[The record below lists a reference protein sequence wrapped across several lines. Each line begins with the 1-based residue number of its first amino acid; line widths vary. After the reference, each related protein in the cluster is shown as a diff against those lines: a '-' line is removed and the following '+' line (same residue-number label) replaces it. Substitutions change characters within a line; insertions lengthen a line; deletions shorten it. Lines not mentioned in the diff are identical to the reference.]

1 MKYTQLL
8 AMAFL
13 SFGLLTLT
21 ACDKEKK
28 EDSKIA
34 ANSQLSRLTWSPKA
48 ETAAA
53 QLRVLNQFGE
63 PIAGAQILIGH
74 MQGSPFRDNFVT
86 TNASGTASISNDW
99 RTPAAVTVSANG
111 YIRQTFLSQ
120 RPGNMVIRM
129 STAYLAQR
137 AEVRGQVTQLPV
149 VNNDKLIDFALAMPI
164 VTRADLLNFD
174 LGQVISP
181 YTDTLSAAGQSND
194 IPSNVSLPRQ
204 RENYFI
210 GVTLEK
216 PVYRLKVPTL
226 GPKKFVSA
234 RGRFVFKKVVD
245 ELRAGKPFYDTINHF
260 SILGGGIREATIT
273 GPLTNLDIP
282 GNELEFTSALAVQ
295 PATAQADEVLLVL
308 ATNEL
313 AGAMIP
319 TDVKKSVGGAAVNL
333 QSLPNVPAHIVTVV
347 KKQSDFMSTAPGAD
361 RMSASLLPYSA
372 NTDKRML
379 PLIAN
384 PSIATAGVS
393 YVISLPAL
401 NTAAGINPTAT
412 SAVISDLIETK
423 DGNKTILTTVKRWEI
438 IGPGWN
444 QRIELPQWALDAG
457 SGGRKRVEVNYVGS
471 VNSSSTQ
478 LDETLIQNATHVT
491 HASTDF

>member
-1 MKYTQLL
+1 MMYTRRL
-8 AMAFL
+8 AMTLL
-13 SFGLLTLT
+13 SLSLVTLT
-21 ACDKEKK
+21 ACDKDKK
-28 EDSKIA
+28 EDSKVAQNARIE
-34 ANSQLSRLTWSPKA
+34 RFVWTPKA

-53 QLRVLNQFGE
+53 QVRVINQFGE
-63 PIAGAQILIGH
+63 PVAGAQILIGS

-86 TNASGTASISNDW
+86 TNTAGAVSVSNDW

-111 YIRQTFLSQ
+111 YIRQTFLAQS
-120 RPGNMVIRM
+120 PGNMTIRM
-129 STAYLAQR
+129 SSAYLAQR

-149 VNNDKLIDFALAMPI
+149 VNNDKLIDFALAMPV

-210 GVTLEK
+210 GVTLDK

-226 GPKKFVSA
+226 GTKKFVTA

-245 ELRAGKPFYDTINHF
+245 ELRDGKPFYDMINHF
-260 SILGGGIREATIT
+260 SILGGGIREATLT
-273 GPLTNLDIP
+273 GPLTQLDIP
-282 GNELEFTSALAVQ
+282 GNELEFTTALAVQ
-295 PATAQADEVLLVL
+295 PATAQADEILLVL
-308 ATNEL
+308 ATNEMS
-313 AGAMIP
+313 GAMIP

-333 QSLPNVPAHIVTVV
+333 QSMPNLPAHIVTVV

-372 NTDKRML
+372 STDKRLL

-384 PSIATAGVS
+384 PSIAPAGAS
-393 YVISLPAL
+393 YVISLPAVG
-401 NTAAGINPTAT
+401 NSAGINPTAT
-412 SAVISDLIETK
+412 SAVISDLVETK

-438 IGPGWN
+438 IGSGWN
-444 QRIELPQWALDAG
+444 QRLELPQWALDAG
-457 SGGRKRVEVNYVGS
+457 TGGRKRVEVNYIGS
-471 VNSSSTQ
+471 VTSNSTK
-478 LDETLIQNATHVT
+478 LDDTLIQNATHVT